1 MTPQLTTQLRRIHA
15 ARRTRVVVAALV
27 AVIAAL
33 GADSS
38 ASAGGWA
45 VSSLDEL
52 PVAVAGE
59 PVDVG
64 FTVLQHGVSPVDL
77 TEDVGIEVTA
87 ADGTTSYFPATA
99 EGSVGHYVATVTFPA
114 DGQYSWRAR
123 QGWFAPHELGTMSVG
138 GEGGAST
145 TGGAAWAS
153 GARPVLLASC
163 LVLALAAIVDT
174 VAGRRRRTTA
184 VT

>member
-1 MTPQLTTQLRRIHA
+1 MTPQSTTQLRRILA
-15 ARRTRVVVAALV
+15 ARRARVAIAALV
-27 AVIAAL
+27 AVVATL
-33 GADSS
+33 GADAS

-45 VSSLDEL
+45 VTSLDEV

-87 ADGTTSYFPATA
+87 ADGTTSYFAATA
-99 EGSVGHYVATVTFPA
+99 EGSIGHYVATVTFPA
-114 DGQYSWRAR
+114 DGEYTWRAR
-123 QGWFAPHELGTMSVG
+123 QGWFAPHELGTISIG

-145 TGGAAWAS
+145 TGGAGWAS

-174 VAGRRRRTTA
+174 VAGRRRRTGA